1 MTRSDEIAAIEL
13 TPEEIQEAI
22 RNAKI
27 AKWNKQRNAPYWEAA
42 ERVKPKDYVKENRNH
57 RKTGGAIQSN
67 ADSAKP
73 NKAVSI
79 AGSVAPK
86 L

>member
-27 AKWNKQRNAPYWEAA
+27 AKWNRERNAEYWDEL
-42 ERVKPKDYVKENRNH
+42 ERRKPEDNATQV
-57 RKTGGAIQSN
+57 GQQSMR
-67 ADSAKP
+67 SLR
-73 NKAVSI
+73 NKAK
-79 AGSVAPK
+79 A
-86 L
+86 